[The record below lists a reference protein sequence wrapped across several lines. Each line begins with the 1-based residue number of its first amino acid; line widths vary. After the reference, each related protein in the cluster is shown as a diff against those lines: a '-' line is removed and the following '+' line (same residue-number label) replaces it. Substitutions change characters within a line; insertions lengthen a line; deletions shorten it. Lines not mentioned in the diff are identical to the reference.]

1 MRPISVDTPAFF
13 NRGPSPLAR
22 LAFFGLL
29 ALVLLFTDTRY
40 RYLENVRHA
49 TATVLYP
56 LQRALLMPGAAL
68 GYVGDYFGSKRELA
82 DENTL
87 LKRELVATGPA
98 SQGYA
103 LAQREN
109 LRLKALLD
117 LREQYGGAAT
127 AVQVLY
133 AGRDPF
139 TQKLFVDKGSNAGI
153 EAGAGVIDETGVVG
167 QVTRVFPRMSEV
179 TLITDRD
186 QAVPV
191 AVERSGARS
200 VMFGNGTGRAPDLRF
215 TAPSADLQ
223 VGDRLVTSGIDGT
236 YPPGL
241 AVAEITSV
249 VRDTGQMFARIA
261 CKPLAGVD
269 RSEYLL
275 VLARPTS
282 LPPRPEEPT
291 GAGAVRKGIR
301 LKAPPRTR

>member
-1 MRPISVDTPAFF
+1 MRPIPVDTPAFF

-29 ALVLLFTDTRY
+29 SLVLLFTDTRY
-40 RYLENVRHA
+40 RYLESVRQVA
-49 TATVLYP
+49 AAALYP
-56 LQRALLMPGAAL
+56 LQRALLVPGTVL
-68 GYVGDYFGSKRELA
+68 GYVGEYFGSKRELA
-82 DENTL
+82 DQNATL
-87 LKRELVATGPA
+87 RRELVASGPA
-98 SQGYA
+98 TQGYA
-103 LAQREN
+103 LAQQEN
-109 LRLKALLD
+109 VRLKALLS

-139 TQKLFVDKGSNAGI
+139 TQKVFVDKGSKAGI
-153 EAGAGVIDETGVVG
+153 EAGEGVIDETGVVG
-167 QVTRVFPRMSEV
+167 QVTRVFPYMAEV

-191 AVERSGARS
+191 KVERSGARS
-200 VMFGNGTGRAPDLRF
+200 VMFGNGTGRAPELRF
-215 TAPSADLQ
+215 TAPTADFR

-241 AVAEITSV
+241 AVAVITDV

-261 CKPLAGVD
+261 CRPLAGVD

-275 VLARPTS
+275 VLARPGAM
-282 LPPRPEEPT
+282 PPRPEEPT
-291 GAGAVRKGIR
+291 GANAVKKGIHT
-301 LKAPPRTR
+301 KAHRG